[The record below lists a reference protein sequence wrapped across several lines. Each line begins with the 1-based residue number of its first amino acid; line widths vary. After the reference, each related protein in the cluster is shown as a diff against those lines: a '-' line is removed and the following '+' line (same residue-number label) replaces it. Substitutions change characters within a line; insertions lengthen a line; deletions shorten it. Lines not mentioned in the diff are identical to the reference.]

1 MSPIVL
7 VTDAEYRRGEM
18 VFASSTRFTFTPA
31 PPDEAS
37 LVRAIAESGARHVI
51 VGGQP
56 YRDALYA
63 ALPRGSVVARFG
75 VGHEWIDKRK
85 ATTAGLL
92 CTNTPSV
99 LDQSVAELT
108 FLLVAAAARRLTAI
122 AGAMRDGQWTPLLG
136 AELKGKTLTIVG
148 AGRIGQAVA
157 RIARRGFEMR
167 VVGCRRTGSTAPMP
181 PGGDFELVTDHVPEA
196 LGQADFV
203 SLLIPGVPENAHFI
217 NRERLSLMRPHAWL
231 INTARGAVVDEAA
244 LYDALAG
251 QRIGG
256 AALDVFDREPYEP
269 VDPGRDLRTLPNV
282 ILTPHVGSTTP
293 EANRGMAERAVQNIM
308 WAEEKAFDRMDLL
321 NPEVL
326 ADTR

>member
-1 MSPIVL
+1 MPSIVL
-7 VTDAEYRRGEM
+7 VTEPEYRRGEM
-18 VFASSTRFTFTPA
+18 VFTSSTRFTFLSA
-31 PPDEAS
+31 PSDEAA
-37 LVRAIAESGARHVI
+37 LVRAIAEAGARHVI

-56 YRDALYA
+56 YREALYT

-85 ATTAGLL
+85 ATAAGLL

-108 FLLVAAAARRLTAI
+108 FLLVAAAARRLAAI

-148 AGRIGQAVA
+148 PGRIGQAVA

-167 VVGCRRTGSTAPMP
+167 VVGCRRKGSTAPMP
-181 PGGDFELVTDHVPEA
+181 SGADFDFVTDDVPEA

-217 NRERLSLMRPHAWL
+217 NRERLALLRPHAWL

-244 LYDALAG
+244 LYDALVE

-256 AALDVFDREPYEP
+256 AALDVFEREPYQP
-269 VDPGRDLRTLPNV
+269 VDPRRDLRTLQNV

-293 EANRGMAERAVQNIM
+293 EANRGMAERAVQNIVL
-308 WAEEKAFDRMDLL
+308 AEAGEFKKMDLL
-321 NPEVL
+321 NPEVMS
-326 ADTR
+326 